1 MNGLSNPWSSFKG
14 WAFGNGGTALN
25 NDQYSSM
32 IQDTP
37 GGSALSNLAISNPT
51 LHDQLSFGLPNTG
64 GAFGSLANYGKSA
77 LKFGDQYGKG
87 ITEGLKAFSALK
99 GMSNQ
104 KRQLKDARE
113 NADYLRKAS
122 NADISSRAEAQGTKR
137 ALQMGSSLEDAYKK
151 GADYS
156 NERMAQWGLK

>member
-1 MNGLSNPWSSFKG
+1 M
-14 WAFGNGGTALN
+14 
-25 NDQYSSM
+25 
-32 IQDTP
+32 
-37 GGSALSNLAISNPT
+37 
-51 LHDQLSFGLPNTG
+51 NTG
-64 GAFGSLANYGKSA
+64 IFGDLDLSGLKTGMGNAYDTMAGWGQSA

>member
-1 MNGLSNPWSSFKG
+1 MNWEDFLNSMRSWGNKAPVFEGGKEVSPGAIGSQIGGLNLGITGNVLNKG
-14 WAFGNGGTALN
+14 
-25 NDQYSSM
+25 Y
-32 IQDTP
+32 DTMA
-37 GGSALSNLAISNPT
+37 GWG
-51 LHDQLSFGLPNTG
+51 QG
-64 GAFGSLANYGKSA
+64 A

-87 ITEGLKAFSALK
+87 ITEGLKAISALK

-113 NADYLRKAS
+113 NADYLRNAS
-122 NADISSRAEAQGTKR
+122 RADIGTRFESQGAKR